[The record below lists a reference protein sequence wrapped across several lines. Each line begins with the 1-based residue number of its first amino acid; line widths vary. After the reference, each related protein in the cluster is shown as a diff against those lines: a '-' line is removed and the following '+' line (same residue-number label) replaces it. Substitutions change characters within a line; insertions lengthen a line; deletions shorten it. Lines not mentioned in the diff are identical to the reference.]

1 MAQAAAR
8 NALQVGATLRTL
20 RRQRGLTAAEMGSRT
35 GMTQQSISR
44 IENGRHNVSFATL
57 EKLLAAM
64 GCTLRDLQAEDGEA
78 LERASA

>member
-1 MAQAAAR
+1 
-8 NALQVGATLRTL
+8 L

-44 IENGRHNVSFATL
+44 IENGRHNISFATL
-57 EKLLAAM
+57 EKMLAAM
-64 GCTLRDLQAEDGEA
+64 GCTLRDLQADESEK